1 MATKRRESRNVSF
14 APLSGPR
21 RRELSGEGE
30 LLRFLSDYERVSGEE
45 ACVGHIEQSQL
56 TVWIYIDGRWK
67 QESGDYITQSRRA
80 LTGSESWCNWYLKS
94 ILSMSQDE
102 YADAKKKLLAEN
114 EDLTGVYE
122 CVRDCDSKPLY
133 ALVYRKSNKATHTGW
148 KILGGV
154 TAAGLSAGFIH
165 EIWKNKQFKKQRDE
179 ELSSELKKYDAQL
192 EKVKGQSHKVQAMV
206 SPLRVNAD
214 EIPNIQEVHRT
225 QTALNDFKRELQTLK
240 SLEKSLM
247 SNFQADLK
255 KSTEYKTE
263 DLQRLIDKVIAQDG
277 KSQNDTFAELDRIMQ
292 DDDLSHWSS
301 QDKLMQFLGS
311 VDQDSRILNYKQ
323 RLKDIKHYN
332 EMKQTLTSA
341 AANVSVSE
349 NTLEQLTKGIETGN
363 IPTSHYNAYT
373 LYRQLSKFLPQP
385 SNKYEDISVKAYG
398 YIQAYIDILLLNT
411 DKDEN
416 YYAYIGA
423 YSESLKNV
431 NKKWKQ
437 FEKWLGDDVIPQY
450 TSLLLNELE
459 AATQNLTQT
468 YNALKGVWPDV
479 GTSIMDPKWF
489 LADLKRK
496 IEGLEALKRLQAS
509 KYKAL
514 HCISARVINPDQL
527 DNLWILVK
535 SLARQGL
542 DMRVYQRTLHD
553 YQIYITIK
561 DMIKEDDQAD
571 IITRINEEQ
580 NIAVIYLLH
589 FDNDIKQGEIKTAI
603 ERRLN
608 ELVK

>member
-1 MATKRRESRNVSF
+1 
-14 APLSGPR
+14 
-21 RRELSGEGE
+21 
-30 LLRFLSDYERVSGEE
+30 
-45 ACVGHIEQSQL
+45 
-56 TVWIYIDGRWK
+56 
-67 QESGDYITQSRRA
+67 
-80 LTGSESWCNWYLKS
+80 
-94 ILSMSQDE
+94 
-102 YADAKKKLLAEN
+102 
-114 EDLTGVYE
+114 VYE

-292 DDDLSHWSS
+292 DDVLSHWSS
-301 QDKLMQFLGS
+301 LDKLMQFLGS